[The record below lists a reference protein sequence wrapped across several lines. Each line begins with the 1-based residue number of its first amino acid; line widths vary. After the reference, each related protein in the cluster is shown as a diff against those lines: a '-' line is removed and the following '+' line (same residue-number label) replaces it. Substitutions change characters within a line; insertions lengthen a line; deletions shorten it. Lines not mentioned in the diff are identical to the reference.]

1 MAFDISPINGWKFKN
16 MTKTGMAVQGAG
28 FIGTSIL
35 GQAIS
40 DEQKKKNPDST
51 GARGARIGLGTQAA
65 FTGAAMYGAH
75 PNNAASILGRMWKHG
90 EIIKD
95 V

>member
-1 MAFDISPINGWKFKN
+1 MAFDISPINGFRYKN
-16 MTKTGMAVQGAG
+16 LTKSGMAFQGAG

-51 GARGARIGLGTQAA
+51 GAMGARIGLGTQALI
-65 FTGAAMYGAH
+65 TGAGAYGAH